1 MPRTQAETVTPE
13 QLPLNI
19 RLRDDT
25 SFATCYVGENAIAI
39 HSLQSLARGEGEQQ
53 MLLWG
58 GSGLGKTH
66 LLQAACHLAG
76 EHALSTLYLP
86 LKEIMSYGVDV
97 LEGTEQLSLICLDD
111 VHRVAG
117 DAEWE
122 FALFNLINRQRQSG
136 GRLVMTSTD
145 NPRSLPIDL
154 PDLVSRLQWGPVFQL
169 RPLDDEAKI
178 KALRLRAQRRGL
190 DLPDE
195 VGQYLLRQYP
205 RDLGYLM
212 DMLEELDL
220 ASLTAKRRLT
230 IPFIRSVLTQS

>member
-1 MPRTQAETVTPE
+1 MPRAQVDTVTPQ

-25 SFATCYVGENAIAI
+25 SFATCYPGDNAIAI
-39 HSLQSLARGEGEQQ
+39 HSLQALAKGEGEQQ
-53 MLLWG
+53 ILLWG

-76 EHALSTLYLP
+76 EHAQSALYLP
-86 LKEIMSYGVDV
+86 LSEILSYGVDV
-97 LEGTEQLSLICLDD
+97 LEGTEQLALICLDD
-111 VHRVAG
+111 VHLVAG
-117 DAEWE
+117 DADWE

-136 GRLVMTSTD
+136 GRLVMTSLD
-145 NPRSLPIDL
+145 NPRALSIDL

-178 KALRLRAQRRGL
+178 RALRLRAQRRGL

-205 RDLGYLM
+205 RDLAFLM

>member
-1 MPRTQAETVTPE
+1 MPHTQADTVTPE

-25 SFATCYVGENAIAI
+25 SFATCYAGVNAIAI
-39 HSLQSLARGEGEQQ
+39 HSLQAMAKGEGEQQ
-53 MLLWG
+53 VVLWG
-58 GSGLGKTH
+58 GSGMGKTH

-76 EHALSTLYLP
+76 EHGLSALYLP
-86 LKEIMSYGVDV
+86 LTELRDYGLEI
-97 LEGTEQLSLICLDD
+97 LEGTEQLALICLDD
-111 VHRVAG
+111 VHLVAG
-117 DAEWE
+117 NSDWE
-122 FALFNLINRQRQSG
+122 LALFNLINRQRQSG
-136 GRLVMTSTD
+136 GRLVMTSRE
-145 NPRSLPIDL
+145 NPRSLSIVL

-230 IPFIRSVLTQS
+230 IPFIRSVLNQS